1 MADSSGPGLGQ
12 PSAPTDLGPVLIDLA
27 AVLAAL
33 AAIQAD
39 IGDPSVVGTDL
50 DEILRT
56 GYNSAGIV
64 PNLNG
69 SVHEILKFITG
80 SLIPDVGGLVFS
92 GTCDAGMAG
101 SQTAIVCADLAGYGD
116 DLFNDK
122 YYMYI
127 IRNTNAVGTAP
138 EMERRLV
145 TNYVSATGTFTTDPF
160 TANVEA
166 TDSVLVIHQI
176 LVDTRD
182 LSQGTFDMVNGE
194 LELQETNWDV
204 TMDGTEMDLW
214 TEASPQGA
222 MEPLVLLVDL
232 DALADGDRIIIREKY
247 REEKGEG
254 EVQLDTEIFEG
265 ADGGL
270 EDDNKKIEID
280 LKPNR
285 HGYSITAEQDLGTNR
300 TLPCEIFRRA

>member
-12 PSAPTDLGPVLIDLA
+12 PSAPTDLTPVLVDLA
-27 AVLAAL
+27 AIL
-33 AAIQAD
+33 AAIQGAD
-39 IGDPSVVGTDL
+39 
-50 DEILRT
+50 
-56 GYNSAGIV
+56 
-64 PNLNG
+64 
-69 SVHEILKFITG
+69 F
-80 SLIPDVGGLVFS
+80 GGLVFF
-92 GTCDAGMAG
+92 GTADAGMAA
-101 SQTAIVCADLAGYGD
+101 SQTVVTSDSLGGYGD
-116 DLFNDK
+116 DMFNDK
-122 YYMYI
+122 YYMFV
-127 IRNTNAVGTAP
+127 IRNANAVGVAP
-138 EMERRLV
+138 EFERRQIID
-145 TNYVSATGTFTTDPF
+145 YVSGPPGVFTTDPF
-160 TANVEA
+160 TANVEGDD
-166 TDSVLVIHQI
+166 TILIVHKI

-204 TMDGTEMDLW
+204 TMDGTELDLW
-214 TEASPQGA
+214 IENSPQGA

-254 EVQLDTEIFEG
+254 EVQLDEETFEG

-270 EDDNKKIEID
+270 EGSNKKVEID